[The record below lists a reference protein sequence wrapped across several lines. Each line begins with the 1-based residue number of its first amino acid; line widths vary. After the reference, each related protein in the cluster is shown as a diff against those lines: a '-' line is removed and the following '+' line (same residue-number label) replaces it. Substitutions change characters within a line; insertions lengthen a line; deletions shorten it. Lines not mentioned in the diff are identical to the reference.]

1 MARLWLS
8 EEEASLYILW
18 SKKLKMISNF
28 EAGQVDPS
36 IFFSR
41 KCTILACA
49 DHGIAAHGVS
59 AFDDSVTLQM
69 IKNYLIHR
77 GAAAN
82 VFSKFAGADLFVVDV
97 GVRAET
103 KNIPDLIRKKI
114 SHGTKDFS
122 KEPAMSETQ
131 AIQSIEIGRSIAK
144 NLIDQGYRIF
154 LPAEMGIGNTTS
166 SAAITSAICKIPPE
180 VVTGRGSNISDNRL
194 QTKIQLVNQALE
206 INQPNPDDGIDVLKK
221 VGGFELGCLAGVMI
235 EVAKRKSLTILDGF
249 NTFAAALIA
258 EKISPES
265 KKAMIAS
272 QISREPGQK
281 FANEILKLNPFL
293 DLHLRF
299 GECSGSSIV
308 AKMFGD
314 RKIEKIPEI
323 PFDESQAKF
332 RIDHFAKP
340 IDSLGIYEE
349 IAIRLAGKK
358 NIDDLLQTID
368 SDLRH
373 EIILASVKMLLEMKT
388 FEECGVST
396 AIDGIGKSRQSN

>member
-1 MARLWLS
+1 
-8 EEEASLYILW
+8 
-18 SKKLKMISNF
+18 MISNF

-340 IDSLGIYEE
+340 IDSLGIFET

-373 EIILASVKMLLEMKT
+373 EIVLASVKMLLEMKT

-396 AIDGIGKSRQSN
+396 AIDGIGKSRQSNRI